1 MRDGL
6 YTSLLGCEKIR
17 NGTSLVKGRKSYF
30 WNCFKGT
37 HLRLLDLEGIGGAGS
52 GLEGGSSM
60 PILGDLNL
68 LQCCIDN
75 MPIFG
80 AQIATMQFSL
90 AQNTFLLIEV

>member
-1 MRDGL
+1 MQNGL

-17 NGTSLVKGRKSYF
+17 KGTSEGQK
-30 WNCFKGT
+30 WNRFKGT

-75 MPIFG
+75 MPILG

-90 AQNTFLLIEV
+90 AQITFLLIEV

>member
-1 MRDGL
+1 M
-6 YTSLLGCEKIR
+6 EKIR
-17 NGTSLVKGRKSYF
+17 NKTSLVKGRKSYF
-30 WNCFKGT
+30 WNRFKGT
-37 HLRLLDLEGIGGAGS
+37 HLRLLDFEGIGGAGS

-80 AQIATMQFSL
+80 AQIVIMQFSL
-90 AQNTFLLIEV
+90 AQITFLLISQTTLN